1 MYWMHPPYQLVPNKP
16 VYDNGPWSTSH
27 TEKCPGPTNRMML
40 GRPYA
45 AMAGPEDDIQLTNRL
60 NGHQNKHA
68 KHSEFTDEI

>member
-45 AMAGPEDDIQLTNRL
+45 AIAGPEDDI
-60 NGHQNKHA
+60 
-68 KHSEFTDEI
+68 